1 MLMQILTLILIHAL
15 PAFTIIHGLSL
26 PVGPMFYA
34 VIAAFAVQIPLLVFG
49 RDVAF
54 MKDGTGARLVYR
66 LSMLS
71 FVLILDLF
79 LASLVH
85 LLVRGVLTVAGWEV
99 SGSLTVYPIFGAAI
113 LHVLWGMV
121 NARRLAVRKVV
132 FDPEGFPASW
142 KSRKLLFFSD
152 THYGTLN
159 GPGMA
164 ENLVR
169 DIGKLKPDMI
179 ICGGDLFDGPR
190 GEYDSTLTALSRLN
204 APLGVMAVL
213 GNHDYYYLS
222 KPGSSKDLL
231 RRQRNREVME
241 LGPGTRWA
249 SVRSALTW
257 RYLENESVEVDGVV
271 FAGLRPFSRPD
282 EAAALE
288 FLSDLDGSKPTVLIN
303 HKPRQVEEAAAAG
316 VNLQLSGHTHGGP
329 VFPVNII
336 MRHIL
341 KGRHYGTSK
350 VDGMVLDV
358 SSGSGISLWYPRT
371 AGRHE
376 LVVVEFSSADS
387 RR

>member
-1 MLMQILTLILIHAL
+1 MQILTVILIHAL
-15 PAFTIIHGLSL
+15 PAFTLIHGLSL
-26 PVGPMFYA
+26 PVGPAFSLI
-34 VIAAFAVQIPLLVFG
+34 VAAFTIQVPLLVFG

-54 MKDGTGARLVYR
+54 LKDGAGARLVYR

-85 LLVRGVLTVAGWEV
+85 LLVRGILTAAGWDV
-99 SGSLTVYPIFGAAI
+99 SGSLTVYPVFGAAI
-113 LHVLWGMV
+113 LHVFWGIV
-121 NARRLAVRKVV
+121 NARRLAVRRVV
-132 FDPEGFPASW
+132 FDPEDFPASW
-142 KSRKLLFFSD
+142 RGRTLLFFSD

-164 ENLVR
+164 EKLVR
-169 DIGKLKPDMI
+169 DVEKLKPDMI
-179 ICGGDLFDGPR
+179 ISGGDLFDGPR
-190 GEYDSTLTALSRLN
+190 GKYDSTLAVLSRLK
-204 APLGVMAVL
+204 APLGVLAVL
-213 GNHDYYYLS
+213 GNHDYFYLS
-222 KPGSSKDLL
+222 RPGSSKDLL

-249 SVRSALTW
+249 TVRSALPW
-257 RYLENESVEVDGVV
+257 RFLENESMEIDGVV

-288 FLSDLDGSKPTVLIN
+288 LLSGLDGSEPTVLIN
-303 HKPRQVEEAAAAG
+303 HKPNHVEEAAAAG
-316 VNLQLSGHTHGGP
+316 VKLQLSGHTHGGP

-336 MRHIL
+336 MRHLL
-341 KGRHYGTSK
+341 KGRHHGTSK
-350 VDGMVLDV
+350 VGGMVLDV

-376 LVVVEFSSADS
+376 LVVVEFSAADS